1 MPINDGKYGC
11 QFVSTLVQ
19 TALNELEQ
27 TYLPPF
33 QAAVDAGVQSAMES
47 YQEVN
52 GEPVVGSAALLQG
65 LLRKMLQKLLSRA
78 WGFSVTRFDYKGA

>member
-1 MPINDGKYGC
+1 MKH
-11 QFVSTLVQ
+11 FVAYSAPRNGHDREGAWLSRR
-19 TALNELEQ
+19 ELEQ

-65 LLRKMLQKLLSRA
+65 LLRERSWRPWSRQCEHR
-78 WGFSVTRFDYKGA
+78 VTDQCES